1 MNALR
6 ALPILTLA
14 CCTAIAE
21 AQGADRCRA
30 ASGGR
35 SLPLVEVYTSE
46 GCSSCPPADR
56 WLSATFAPAPAGRGA
71 TAAALSFHVDY
82 WDRLGWPDRFARAS
96 WTARQQA
103 IAQAA
108 RSAVVY
114 TPQVVFQGRDTA
126 DWRDGG
132 LAREIARAAIE
143 PARASIAIVARPAAR
158 RVAVE
163 ASARIP
169 ESRDRAGARL
179 VVAYTDSGHVTH
191 VRHGENAGV
200 TLTHDHV
207 VRALVQSDAPDASG
221 RLVLATTI
229 DLPADAGHDPQLVA
243 FVERHQAREVLQ
255 ALALGLGGCERHQGV
270 GSRE

>member
-1 MNALR
+1 MNASR
-6 ALPILTLA
+6 AVPILTLA

-21 AQGADRCRA
+21 AQGADPCRA
-30 ASGGR
+30 ASGER

-56 WLSATFAPAPAGRGA
+56 WLSATFAPAGRGA
-71 TAAALSFHVDY
+71 PAAALAFHVDY

-103 IAQAA
+103 IAHAA

-114 TPQVVFQGRDTA
+114 TPQVVFQGRGTTE
-126 DWRDGG
+126 WSDGG
-132 LAREIARAAIE
+132 LAREIATVAGE
-143 PARASIAIVARPAAR
+143 PARAAIAIVARPAAR

-163 ASARIP
+163 ASARVP

-179 VVAYTDSGHVTH
+179 VVAYTDSGHVTR
-191 VRHGENAGV
+191 VQRGENAGV

-221 RLVLATTI
+221 KLVLATTI

-243 FVERHQAREVLQ
+243 FVERHREREVLQ
-255 ALALGLGGCERHQGV
+255 ALVLRLDVCVRRQ
-270 GSRE
+270 